1 MIDCPENHD
10 DGDDHDDDDHKCD
23 DRKCGDDDHDDDD
36 HDDDDHDADKN
47 LLSDWKQPEH
57 RDTALGVSWRRRRG
71 GGAGIRVSAKIL
83 QEKYLNAYFVRE
95 TNRNL
100 GKESFVIC
108 FIS

>member
-10 DGDDHDDDDHKCD
+10 DGDDHDDDDQDDHKY
-23 DRKCGDDDHDDDD
+23 DDD
-36 HDDDDHDADKN
+36 DKN

-95 TNRNL
+95 TNRNFRKRKFCHL
-100 GKESFVIC
+100 FHILAADPVPYS
-108 FIS
+108 